1 MDEEQRQR
9 FEEAVRR
16 KSEAAEAASRQ
27 TAAPPEEQPGG
38 VQGDQANLIAPGE
51 EQDTFSVRD
60 KNTGHGKKTADKW
73 NQ

>member
-1 MDEEQRQR
+1 MDKEQKER

-16 KSEAAEAASRQ
+16 KSEAAERASHATGEPAAER
-27 TAAPPEEQPGG
+27 PGG
-38 VQGDQANLIAPGE
+38 VQGDQPNLTAPGE
-51 EQDTFSVRD
+51 QQDSFSVRD